1 MGGVPTEADKAAAEK
16 LKAEGTLHTH
26 AHAHAHAHARTPV
39 ASAAAG
45 RSGRRD
51 AAAVAN
57 GLPLMMM
64 VAAAC
69 CSARRAPLA
78 AAGNDFFKQ
87 KQHLK
92 AAGCY
97 TKAARKDPT
106 NPVYQSNLAAALIG
120 LAKFDKAVKASEAC
134 LKLDAE
140 NEKGHYRLA
149 CALLGA
155 ERFDEAVVEFEETAR
170 INDKNKEAK
179 KKLMVA
185 VRSSLTAHKEAG
197 TEPPEIIAKYR
208 KVKTEAEVAAAD
220 KRKAAKAQARRD
232 AAKFKFPEGKQVDP
246 TEAAARGEGSADEQ
260 MAGEKEAAVSSLFST
275 DGTGEVSQAEDVD
288 AAMQR
293 LSEGDDLPYST
304 ERVARFMAL
313 ELAELCKPQN
323 AKSYAFPIAIF
334 LPGVQK
340 EGWGDEGQGVGMRAC
355 FDSATTHSNAV
366 PFLRQYAEKT
376 RAHAMLMVAAKSQ
389 IAFPQVWKRK
399 DKPWPY
405 GDAAGYFVQL
415 DARKSEDRRV
425 WFIEVTG
432 NEQQPEYRRH
442 MLDEAVYSFLQPV
455 LKPRILDNPT
465 VPRDFKAD
473 QAAQGNLGGSAA
485 APEPEPEVPVAAEDF
500 DEAASFSGARAGW
513 VYKKGANG
521 LGYYRDGDAS

>member
-16 LKAEGTLHTH
+16 LKADGEWE
-26 AHAHAHAHARTPV
+26 ASRRT
-39 ASAAAG
+39 ST
-45 RSGRRD
+45 SSTSSN
-51 AAAVAN
+51 AVAPRRRSQRWSPAITRS
-57 GLPLMMM
+57 L
-64 VAAAC
+64 AHSRFAC
-69 CSARRAPLA
+69 
-78 AAGNDFFKQ
+78 AAGNGFFKQ

-155 ERFDEAVVEFEETAR
+155 ERFDEAVVEFEETSR
-170 INDKNKEAK
+170 INDGNKEAK

-185 VRSSLTAHKEAG
+185 VRGSLTAHKEAG
-197 TEPPEIIAKYR
+197 TEPPEGVAKYK
-208 KVKTEAEVAAAD
+208 KVKTEAEVAAAE
-220 KRKAAKAQARRD
+220 KRKAAKAQERQD
-232 AAKFKFPEGKQVDP
+232 AAKFKFPEGRQADP
-246 TEAAARGEGSADEQ
+246 AAAAAGGEEGGAAADGQ
-260 MAGEKEAAVSSLFST
+260 AAGEKEAAVSSLFST
-275 DGTGEVSQAEDVD
+275 EGTGEVSQAEDID

-293 LSEGDDLPYST
+293 LAEGDEVPYAT
-304 ERVARFMAL
+304 DRVARFMAL
-313 ELAELCKPQN
+313 ELAELCKPEN

-334 LPGVQK
+334 LPGTEK

-355 FDSATTHSNAV
+355 FDSATTHSNAI

-376 RAHAMLMVAAKSQ
+376 KAHAMLMVAAKSQ

-425 WFIEVTG
+425 WFIEVAGT
-432 NEQQPEYRRH
+432 EAKPEYRRH
-442 MLDEAVYSFLQPV
+442 MLDEAMYAFLQPV
-455 LKPRILDNPT
+455 LKPMLMETQTI
-465 VPRDFKAD
+465 PRDFKAD
-473 QAAQGNLGGSAA
+473 QAAQGNLSMLP
-485 APEPEPEVPVAAEDF
+485 PEPEPEVAVSDEDF
-500 DEAASFSGARAGW
+500 EEAPSFGGAREGW
-513 VYKKGANG
+513 YYKMGANG
-521 LGYYRDGDAS
+521 LGYYRDSSTGSTDRV

>member
-1 MGGVPTEADKAAAEK
+1 M
-16 LKAEGTLHTH
+16 L
-26 AHAHAHAHARTPV
+26 R
-39 ASAAAG
+39 
-45 RSGRRD
+45 
-51 AAAVAN
+51 
-57 GLPLMMM
+57 
-64 VAAAC
+64 AAC
-69 CSARRAPLA
+69 CGAA

-120 LAKFDKAVKASEAC
+120 LAKFDKAIKASEAC

-155 ERFDEAVVEFEETAR
+155 ERFDEAVVEFEETSR

-197 TEPPEIIAKYR
+197 TEPPESIAKYR
-208 KVKTEAEVAAAD
+208 KVKTEAEIAAAE
-220 KRKAAKAQARRD
+220 KRKAAKVQERMD
-232 AAKFKFPEGKQVDP
+232 AAKFKFPQGKQVDP
-246 TEAAARGEGSADEQ
+246 AEAAANGDAGADGDKA
-260 MAGEKEAAVSSLFST
+260 MAGQKEAAVSSLFST
-275 DGTGEVSQAEDVD
+275 EGTGEVSQAEDID

-293 LSEGDDLPYST
+293 LAEGDDLPYST
-304 ERVARFMAL
+304 DRVARFMAL
-313 ELAELCKPQN
+313 ELAELCKAEN
-323 AKSYAFPIAIF
+323 AKSYAYPIAIF

-355 FDSATTHSNAV
+355 FDSATTHSNAI
-366 PFLRQYAEKT
+366 PFLRQYSEKT
-376 RAHAMLMVAAKSQ
+376 KAHAMLMVAAKSQ

-425 WFIEVTG
+425 WFIEVSGT
-432 NEQQPEYRRH
+432 EEKPEYRRH
-442 MLDEAVYSFLQPV
+442 MLDEALYSFLQPV
-455 LKPRILDNPT
+455 LKPMILDNPT

-473 QAAQGNLGGSAA
+473 QAAQGNLGQRAA
-485 APEPEPEVPVAAEDF
+485 PEPEPEPEVPVDAEDF
-500 DEAASFSGARAGW
+500 DEAPEFGGARAGW
-513 VYKKGANG
+513 VYKRGPNG
-521 LGYYRDGDAS
+521 LGYYRDVNAS

>member
-1 MGGVPTEADKAAAEK
+1 MGGLPTEADKAAAEK
-16 LKAEGTLHTH
+16 LKAEGTTRTRTRTRTH
-26 AHAHAHAHARTPV
+26 AAALRTAR
-39 ASAAAG
+39 ALMARCLLRGAAG
-45 RSGRRD
+45 
-51 AAAVAN
+51 
-57 GLPLMMM
+57 
-64 VAAAC
+64 
-69 CSARRAPLA
+69 
-78 AAGNDFFKQ
+78 AGNDFFKQ

-155 ERFDEAVVEFEETAR
+155 ERFDEAVAEFEETVR
-170 INDKNKEAK
+170 INDTNKEAK

-197 TEPPEIIAKYR
+197 TEPPEGIAKYR
-208 KVKTEAEVAAAD
+208 KVKTEAEIEAAEQ
-220 KRKAAKAQARRD
+220 RKAAKVQERMD

-246 TEAAARGEGSADEQ
+246 AEAAANGEAGADGDKA
-260 MAGEKEAAVSSLFST
+260 MAGQKEAAVSSLFST
-275 DGTGEVSQAEDVD
+275 EGTGEVSQAEDID

-293 LSEGDDLPYST
+293 LAEGDDLPYST
-304 ERVARFMAL
+304 DRVARFMAL
-313 ELAELCKPQN
+313 ELAELCKVEN
-323 AKSYAFPIAIF
+323 AKSYAYPIAIF

-355 FDSATTHSNAV
+355 FDSATTHSNAI

-376 RAHAMLMVAAKSQ
+376 KAHAMLMVAAKSQ

-425 WFIEVTG
+425 WFIEVSGT
-432 NEQQPEYRRH
+432 EEKPEYRRH
-442 MLDEAVYSFLQPV
+442 MLDEALYSFLQPV
-455 LKPRILDNPT
+455 LKPMILDNPT

-473 QAAQGNLGGSAA
+473 QAAQGNLGQRA
-485 APEPEPEVPVAAEDF
+485 APEPEPEVPVDAEDF
-500 DEAASFSGARAGW
+500 EEASSFGGARAGW
-513 VYKKGANG
+513 VYKRGPNG
-521 LGYYRDGDAS
+521 LGYYRDANAS